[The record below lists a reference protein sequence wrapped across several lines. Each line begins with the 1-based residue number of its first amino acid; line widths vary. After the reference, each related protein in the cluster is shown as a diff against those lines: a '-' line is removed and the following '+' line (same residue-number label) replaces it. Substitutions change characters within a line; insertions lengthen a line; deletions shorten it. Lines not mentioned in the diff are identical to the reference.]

1 MNQLKKMATMAL
13 AASLCLAMLA
23 GCGNKKADEDDSGL
37 DEVVVEQQ
45 KQAEDEHAAY
55 MQEVKKT
62 DVLANIGDL
71 QKMSNVVEAF
81 YDVDTE
87 SLTDMQAWEHIPSAE
102 ETIEG
107 SEYAYIFIAKLN
119 ADADASAICSQL
131 LSSGS
136 ELKGM
141 DSDDM
146 EINVAA
152 SGGYV
157 IFAGAPN
164 GADIQAK
171 FTIATG
177 REEADSSA
185 SLLKLLSEDLSK

>member
-1 MNQLKKMATMAL
+1 MYQFKRMATMAL
-13 AASLCLAMLA
+13 AASMCLAMLA
-23 GCGNKKADEDDSGL
+23 GCGNKQTDEDDSGL

-45 KQAEDEHAAY
+45 KQAENEHAAY
-55 MQEVKKT
+55 MQEVKKA

-119 ADADASAICSQL
+119 ADASAICSQL

-136 ELKGM
+136 ELEGM

-177 REEADSSA
+177 REEADSSI
-185 SLLKLLSEDLSK
+185 SLLNLLSEDLSK

>member
-1 MNQLKKMATMAL
+1 
-13 AASLCLAMLA
+13 
-23 GCGNKKADEDDSGL
+23 
-37 DEVVVEQQ
+37 
-45 KQAEDEHAAY
+45 
-55 MQEVKKT
+55 
-62 DVLANIGDL
+62 
-71 QKMSNVVEAF
+71 
-81 YDVDTE
+81 
-87 SLTDMQAWEHIPSAE
+87 
-102 ETIEG
+102 
-107 SEYAYIFIAKLN
+107 
-119 ADADASAICSQL
+119 
-131 LSSGS
+131 
-136 ELKGM
+136 M

-177 REEADSSA
+177 REEADSST

>member
-1 MNQLKKMATMAL
+1 
-13 AASLCLAMLA
+13 
-23 GCGNKKADEDDSGL
+23 
-37 DEVVVEQQ
+37 
-45 KQAEDEHAAY
+45 
-55 MQEVKKT
+55 MQEVKKA

-152 SGGYV
+152 SGGYGFSQV
-157 IFAGAPN
+157 LRTAQISRRSSPSQRAGKRLIP
-164 GADIQAK
+164 
-171 FTIATG
+171 
-177 REEADSSA
+177 RHLSS
-185 SLLKLLSEDLSK
+185 SCFPKT

>member
-1 MNQLKKMATMAL
+1 MYQFKRMATMAL
-13 AASLCLAMLA
+13 AASMCLAMLA
-23 GCGNKKADEDDSGL
+23 GCGNKQTDEDDSGL

-45 KQAEDEHAAY
+45 KQAENEHAAY
-55 MQEVKKT
+55 MQGVKKA

-87 SLTDMQAWEHIPSAE
+87 SLTDMQAWEHISSAE

-119 ADADASAICSQL
+119 GRCDASAICSQL

-141 DSDDM
+141 VLTTWKSTSQP
-146 EINVAA
+146 AA
-152 SGGYV
+152 
-157 IFAGAPN
+157 
-164 GADIQAK
+164 
-171 FTIATG
+171 AT
-177 REEADSSA
+177 
-185 SLLKLLSEDLSK
+185 

>member
-1 MNQLKKMATMAL
+1 
-13 AASLCLAMLA
+13 
-23 GCGNKKADEDDSGL
+23 
-37 DEVVVEQQ
+37 
-45 KQAEDEHAAY
+45 

-71 QKMSNVVEAF
+71 QKMSNIVEAF

-87 SLTDMQAWEHIPSAE
+87 SLTDMQAWEHVPSAG

-136 ELKGM
+136 ELEGM

-177 REEADSSA
+177 REEADSST

>member
-1 MNQLKKMATMAL
+1 MNQFKRIATMAL
-13 AASLCLAMLA
+13 AASMCLAMLA
-23 GCGNKKADEDDSGL
+23 GCGNKKTGEDDTGL

-45 KQAEDEHAAY
+45 KQAGDEHAAY

-71 QKMSNVVEAF
+71 QKMSNIVEAF

-87 SLTDMQAWEHIPSAE
+87 SLTDMQAWEHVPSAE

-107 SEYAYIFIAKLN
+107 SEYAYIFIAKIN

-136 ELKGM
+136 ELEGM

-177 REEADSSA
+177 REETDSLT